1 MENPAARKS
10 RRSATQHIVD
20 NDIITQFHDC
30 SQKTLLCVEAP
41 HPSKHKSCSFY
52 YTSLGNLED
61 ECDDDNDYD
70 DDDDGDNLVKMMTM
84 TMMIPMPMVGLT
96 PSILLSTTIDHPR
109 PALYKST

>member
-30 SQKTLLCVEAP
+30 SQKTLLCVE
-41 HPSKHKSCSFY
+41 
-52 YTSLGNLED
+52 D
-61 ECDDDNDYD
+61 ECYD
-70 DDDDGDNLVKMMTM
+70 DDDYGDDDVDDNLDQMITM